1 MKITFFGEKQRN
13 RITSIMLTS
22 SMNTKILLDCGCS
35 PSSRDFL
42 IIPND
47 LISEI
52 QSIIL
57 SHAHLDHWGYLP
69 QLIKKQYRN
78 RVIMTPATFELLE
91 SFAIKDYFNFLDEKD
106 KPTYKTIFDNMKQQI
121 ETYKYGNPITVKDL
135 QIYLLPANHIL
146 GSSQIL
152 VDSTNENK
160 KILYTGDFNPG
171 NTILFNPITI
181 NLLKSQYHIELNPD
195 SVIIECS
202 NIDLS
207 QKDYESEENQF
218 IDVVNKTYENLGNVL
233 IPAKALGDAQDFLI
247 RYIFYC
253 LNKNLDMP
261 AEIFTLGSLE
271 EVNKIYYKYKENFK
285 DPRLI
290 ELFKTEMIIKNF
302 NKYIQRNFG
311 NLEDLFFNNKR
322 NYGLKLFVATGG
334 NFNVGSS
341 KRMFNYLSRSS
352 NNLVVIPK
360 YLKSIHCDSQV
371 LKSKLFS
378 LHGNF
383 DSIKKYIS
391 ELEKHNKS
399 KFFIVHGSERNLE
412 SLHMHLMKSNM
423 ISYIPK
429 LYEEF
434 KI

>member
-1 MKITFFGEKQRN
+1 
-13 RITSIMLTS
+13 
-22 SMNTKILLDCGCS
+22 MNTKILLDCGCS
-35 PSSRDFL
+35 PNSRDSL

-52 QSIIL
+52 RAIIL

-69 QLIKKQYRN
+69 QLIKKQYIN
-78 RVIMTPATFELLE
+78 HIIMTPATFELLE

-121 ETYKYGNPITVKDL
+121 ATYEYGNPIKVKDL
-135 QIYLLPANHIL
+135 KIYLLPANHIL
-146 GSSQIL
+146 GSSQII
-152 VDSTNENK
+152 VESINENK
-160 KILYTGDFNPG
+160 TILYTGDFNPG
-171 NTILFNPITI
+171 NTILYNPITI
-181 NLLKSQYHIELNPD
+181 NLLKSQYNIELNPD

-207 QKDYESEENQF
+207 QQDYENEENQF
-218 IDVVNKTYENLGNVL
+218 IDVVNNTYKNLGNVL
-233 IPAKALGDAQDFLI
+233 IPVKALGDAQDFLI

-253 LNKNLDMP
+253 LNKSLDMP

-271 EVNKIYYKYKENFK
+271 EVNKIYYKYKETFK

-302 NKYIQRNFG
+302 DKYIQRNFG
-311 NLEDLFFNNKR
+311 NLEDLFFGNKR

-341 KRMFNYLSRSS
+341 KRIFNYLSKSP
-352 NNLVVIPK
+352 NNLLILPT
-360 YLKSIHCDSQV
+360 YLNHPNCDSQI

-383 DSIKKYIS
+383 ESIKQYIN
-391 ELEKHNKS
+391 ELDKGNKS
-399 KFFIVHGSERNLE
+399 KFFIIHGSKKNIK
-412 SLHMHLMKSNM
+412 SLHRYLINSKMTSFM
-423 ISYIPK
+423 PE

-434 KI
+434 NI